1 MIGHDADRETG
12 VLTPAEPD
20 GVNVRSSAEEADER
34 HRIESGNAAED
45 DERQQEPHTAKAA
58 SASTF
63 RSILP
68 KEARR
73 IGEDEGGGAGAGL
86 GDCREEWSH
95 GHKRQVIPGLVRRT
109 RIRRGRSTART
120 DGGRDRGR
128 DGKRDGGVDRTRA
141 SLRPIQPKATTGF
154 PETGELVYP
163 SPGPTQRIQEADAPA
178 EPGRDGT
185 QKNLDPAD
193 EKGNHSNRRTGEP
206 SIRTQAF
213 IARGGALRTLRP
225 RELDP
230 ERAGLHRG
238 PADTPPAPF
247 GSRRRGA
254 RLGGAP
260 EQQAWR
266 HIAPATSPA
275 SREVVTVPG
284 PVPELEITSTSN
296 ASWRRRRTTMNQAAG
311 EGRSVKRVRSGVR
324 KERTEE
330 ERREDLASVLRCLD
344 EEFAEKERLS
354 HNREWCTPVPHER
367 KVSTA

>member
-1 MIGHDADRETG
+1 M
-12 VLTPAEPD
+12 
-20 GVNVRSSAEEADER
+20 VRSSAEEADER

-141 SLRPIQPKATTGF
+141 PLRPIQPKATTGF

-206 SIRTQAF
+206 RSLTRREQAC
-213 IARGGALRTLRP
+213 IGDQLILP
-225 RELDP
+225 Q
-230 ERAGLHRG
+230 
-238 PADTPPAPF
+238 
-247 GSRRRGA
+247 RRLG
-254 RLGGAP
+254 LGGAVRGW
-260 EQQAWR
+260 EERQNNR
-266 HIAPATSPA
+266 HGDTSP
-275 SREVVTVPG
+275 
-284 PVPELEITSTSN
+284 
-296 ASWRRRRTTMNQAAG
+296 RRRHQRH
-311 EGRSVKRVRSGVR
+311 GRS
-324 KERTEE
+324 
-330 ERREDLASVLRCLD
+330 
-344 EEFAEKERLS
+344 
-354 HNREWCTPVPHER
+354 
-367 KVSTA
+367 